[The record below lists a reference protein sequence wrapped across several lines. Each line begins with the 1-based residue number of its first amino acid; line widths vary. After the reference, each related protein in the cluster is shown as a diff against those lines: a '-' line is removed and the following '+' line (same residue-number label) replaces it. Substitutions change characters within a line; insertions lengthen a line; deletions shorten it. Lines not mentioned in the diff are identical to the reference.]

1 MKKLYNF
8 AYFVRLC
15 KKLPYI
21 YVKYIFGKIT
31 DEIQND
37 IILKT
42 FTVQAAFSGLINEA
56 NNRYK
61 LQNHILLV
69 LLQILILMFTGQGTN
84 TYPI

>member
-42 FTVQAAFSGLINEA
+42 FTV
-56 NNRYK
+56 
-61 LQNHILLV
+61 
-69 LLQILILMFTGQGTN
+69 
-84 TYPI
+84 